1 VKKNLFNFDLSNSSD
16 ARGSLG
22 GQITCEPCSSE
33 CEKIKSKINNRKL
46 SDIKDEDVLISFL
59 PLNIDIFFFLMIVLK
74 VFLLGSLPFP
84 K

>member
-46 SDIKDEDVLISFL
+46 SDIKNEEVLTIL
-59 PLNIDIFFFLMIVLK
+59 T
-74 VFLLGSLPFP
+74 PFEY
-84 K
+84 